1 MSDPRSI
8 NTNSL
13 QIVQI
18 GIYGNEEF
26 KFLIAIQVATSFDP
40 MFHLEFLSTFLFL
53 FFLFFLFL
61 FFFLLVDATRFKD
74 LYLPLDS
81 YFRNSIDRLKS
92 FSALLNLTLLARR
105 VIANGSRENAPRT
118 FLQRH
123 KRGGNRSERAKRG
136 LRKELSIGFRVEQ
149 EGPYRFN
156 VSISGY

>member
-61 FFFLLVDATRFKD
+61 FFFCMLMRRGSRIYIYLLIRIFGI
-74 LYLPLDS
+74 
-81 YFRNSIDRLKS
+81 RSID
-92 FSALLNLTLLARR
+92 
-105 VIANGSRENAPRT
+105 
-118 FLQRH
+118 
-123 KRGGNRSERAKRG
+123 
-136 LRKELSIGFRVEQ
+136 
-149 EGPYRFN
+149 
-156 VSISGY
+156 